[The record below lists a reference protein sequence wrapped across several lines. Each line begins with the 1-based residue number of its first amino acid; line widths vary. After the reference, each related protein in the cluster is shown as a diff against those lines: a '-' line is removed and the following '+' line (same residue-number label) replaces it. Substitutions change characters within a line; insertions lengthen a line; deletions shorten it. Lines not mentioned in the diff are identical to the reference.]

1 MKELKIMKSFTKNR
15 SGASGTEFA
24 LVLPFLLLMLVGA
37 IELGRLLHD
46 YQVVSKGLRDGARY
60 LARQAWT
67 CPSAGVGVGS
77 INVAL
82 HEDIAKHLAM
92 TGVVNPTDISAGTL
106 PANPASGDLLLGYWS
121 NANSIT
127 ITIDCTA
134 KANAAITGGAFAG
147 AYSTT
152 GDFVPSIHM
161 EADVPFTFIFG
172 FWTLG
177 NLTIDHNEP
186 GIGT

>member
-1 MKELKIMKSFTKNR
+1 MKSFKKNQ
-15 SGASGTEFA
+15 SGASGAEFA
-24 LVLPFLLLMLVGA
+24 LTLPFLLLMLVSA
-37 IELGRLLHD
+37 IEVGRLLHD
-46 YQVVSKGLRDGARY
+46 YQVVTKGLRDGARY

-92 TGVVNPTDISAGTL
+92 TGVVNPTDISGGTL
-106 PANPASGDLLLGYWS
+106 AANPAPGDLLLGYWS

-127 ITIDCTA
+127 ISIDCTA
-134 KANAAITGGAFAG
+134 KANAAIAGGEFAG

-152 GDFVPSIHM
+152 GDFIPSIHM
-161 EADVPFTFIFG
+161 EADVPFSFLFG